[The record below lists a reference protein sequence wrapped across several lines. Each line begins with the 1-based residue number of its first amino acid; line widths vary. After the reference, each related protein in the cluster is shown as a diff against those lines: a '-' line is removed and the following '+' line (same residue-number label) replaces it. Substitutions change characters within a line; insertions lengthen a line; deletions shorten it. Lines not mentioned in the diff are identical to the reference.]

1 MAAPAVLRS
10 SLHVLEPLDRLRDSF
25 SAVVTVVSALESSPE
40 GLCDRLR
47 GSETWVNFGSMTTT
61 LGSVNWPKNCCN
73 DRPNAANGLSSG
85 VSIFRACVMHTQKAC
100 SETYELIH
108 TDVQTEKTLIHPIRT
123 KPNNNTTQ
131 RTEQHCLTVTQIHT
145 PQRARARTAILLPK
159 RWPRPSAH
167 ERGRPRRLL
176 LRPPIMANEA
186 FTTDA
191 RDSLSNTR
199 HEAPESIVPVSKY
212 RRQKPLPAPL
222 QAPSGAAAR
231 RGENRNVPR

>member
-10 SLHVLEPLDRLRDSF
+10 SLHVLEPLDRLHDSF

-100 SETYELIH
+100 SESMTYELIH

-123 KPNNNTTQ
+123 KPNDNNTAN
-131 RTEQHCLTVTQIHT
+131 RTALSHGHANTHT
-145 PQRARARTAILLPK
+145 PARASANRDPPPQAVAASLRARA
-159 RWPRPSAH
+159 WSAKAPPPTPAH
-167 ERGRPRRLL
+167 HGQRSIHDRRER
-176 LRPPIMANEA
+176 
-186 FTTDA
+186 F
-191 RDSLSNTR
+191 
-199 HEAPESIVPVSKY
+199 
-212 RRQKPLPAPL
+212 PL
-222 QAPSGAAAR
+222 QH
-231 RGENRNVPR
+231 ET